1 MSEIKVGY
9 SDEDLQE
16 FKALI
21 LKKIERAESDLALLQ
36 SFVQK
41 RCKTMVLMILRLHSS
56 LLMTVQR

>member
-36 SFVQK
+36 SSYKNDANNGTDDTSPSFK
-41 RCKTMVLMILRLHSS
+41 SF
-56 LLMTVQR
+56 MTVQK